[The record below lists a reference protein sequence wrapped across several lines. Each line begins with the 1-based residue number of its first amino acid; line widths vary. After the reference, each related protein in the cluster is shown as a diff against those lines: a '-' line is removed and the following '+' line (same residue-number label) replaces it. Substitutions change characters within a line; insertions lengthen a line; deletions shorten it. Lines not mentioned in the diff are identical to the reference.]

1 MSKANF
7 KKGDLVRLIGDIR
20 EDINL
25 GIYSL
30 YRKPCIERP
39 TTPEEV
45 QAWRNSPASKGL
57 DCAGESKLPPM
68 IVDLEYDVNDTFTV
82 LRSRCAPKLGYYK
95 KPKRAHVMNNRTCE
109 IGYIERRY
117 IEKVSDENES

>member
-1 MSKANF
+1 MTKSEF
-7 KKGDLVRLIGDIR
+7 KKGDLVRLIEDIR

-39 TTPEEV
+39 TTPAEV

-68 IVDLEYDVNDTFTV
+68 IADVEYDVNDTFTV
-82 LRSRCAPKLGYYK
+82 LRARCAPKLGYYK
-95 KPKRAHVMNNRTCE
+95 RPKRAKVMVNRTNQ
-109 IGYIERRY
+109 IGYIERKWL
-117 IEKVSDENES
+117 EKV

>member
-1 MSKANF
+1 MTKSEF
-7 KKGDLVRLIGDIR
+7 KKGDLVRLIEDIR
-20 EDINL
+20 EGINL
-25 GIYSL
+25 ESHRL
-30 YRKPCIERP
+30 HTKPCIERP
-39 TTPEEV
+39 TTPAEV

-68 IVDLEYDVNDTFTV
+68 IADIEYDVNDTFTV
-82 LRSRCAPKLGYYK
+82 LRARCAPKLGYYK
-95 KPKRAHVMNNRTCE
+95 RPKRAKVMVNRTNQ